1 MGSEV
6 DQDSRNILPT
16 YEWMHEARFRAWYM
30 DDLKMTFEYT
40 RDTWE
45 WLEHFSR
52 PENKREREV
61 QRSAKAGPPD
71 RISLHE
77 ILVKVQEGRVGMM
90 VQYQ

>member
-1 MGSEV
+1 M
-6 DQDSRNILPT
+6 R
-16 YEWMHEARFRAWYM
+16 ARRISVAIFGQANY
-30 DDLKMTFEYT
+30 FEHRVSSTHRT

-61 QRSAKAGPPD
+61 ERWAKAGPPD

-77 ILVKVQEGRVGMM
+77 ILVKVQEGRVEVM